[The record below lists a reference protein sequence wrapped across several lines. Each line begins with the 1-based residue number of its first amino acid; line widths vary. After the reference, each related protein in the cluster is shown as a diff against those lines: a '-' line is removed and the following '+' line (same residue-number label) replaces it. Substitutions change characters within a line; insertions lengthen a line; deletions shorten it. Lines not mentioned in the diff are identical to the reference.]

1 MNMPNSPTYY
11 KVNEFIKLNQTG
23 ELDFDGS
30 IQLVKEMV
38 NASYFNSKSNI
49 LLDLRDTTLNNIT
62 FSDLLKIAL
71 ELSIHQSLKTKKIA
85 NLVPDQKA
93 RLQTAEQFKLA
104 LAVSGF
110 DYDFFTDIDD
120 ALKWLSNSA

>member
-1 MNMPNSPTYY
+1 MPNSPTYY

-71 ELSIHQSLKTKKIA
+71 EISINQSLKTKKIA